1 MDAEKQDVEFVE
13 NIVKGLVENPS
24 DVKVARKIDEMG
36 VLITLEVNTEDMGKI
51 IGKEGRTAKA
61 LRTLLRVYGAKQN
74 ARINMKILEPEGS
87 ERPAP
92 VTRATEEET
101 SATEEETTP
110 LEEKATEIV

>member
-1 MDAEKQDVEFVE
+1 MDTAKQDVEFVE
-13 NIVKGLVENPS
+13 NIVKGLVEHPS

-36 VLITLEVNTEDMGKI
+36 VLITLEVNPEDMGKI

-87 ERPAP
+87 ERPAFSDRVSSP
-92 VTRATEEET
+92 SEEKD
-101 SATEEETTP
+101 ETTP
-110 LEEKATEIV
+110 LEEKATEVV